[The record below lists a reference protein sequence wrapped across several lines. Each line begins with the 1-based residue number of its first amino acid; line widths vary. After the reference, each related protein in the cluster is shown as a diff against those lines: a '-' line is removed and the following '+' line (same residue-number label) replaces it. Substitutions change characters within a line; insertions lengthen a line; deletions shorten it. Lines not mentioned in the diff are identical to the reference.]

1 MSVRVKKLDIKGD
14 LMENYYNVNAHVDA
28 RLGKF
33 ILNRHHKF
41 NIFTKGYIDELHRAL
56 YGLEFM
62 GDDIQAIYF
71 TAKDSH
77 TFSRGT
83 DFKTLHYHAQNKDMD
98 PVVDYLND
106 LFNFQIAFARNNKPL
121 ISNVRGF
128 VENSANCLVGSSSI
142 S

>member
-1 MSVRVKKLDIKGD
+1 MDPKVD
-14 LMENYYNVNAHVDA
+14 LMEEYYNVNAHVDA

-41 NIFTKGYIDELHRAL
+41 NIFTKGFVEELHRAL

-62 GDDIQAIYF
+62 GDDIHAIYF
-71 TAKDSH
+71 GAKDPH

-83 DFKTLHYHAQNKDMD
+83 DFKTLHHHAQHKEID
-98 PVVDYLND
+98 PVVEYLNG

-121 ISNVRGF
+121 ISDVRGF
-128 VENSANCLVGSSSI
+128 VENSANCLVGSAGI